1 MALFS
6 FVGAFGPYVMER
18 QADPMAACFL
28 CPSQDVRHLVV
39 REDNPVLSVVIVSKQ
54 TRTMVYLE
62 ETEQQ
67 QQQQQ
72 QQ

>member
-1 MALFS
+1 
-6 FVGAFGPYVMER
+6 
-18 QADPMAACFL
+18 MAACFL

-67 QQQQQ
+67 QQQQHATSTPGRAETL
-72 QQ
+72 